1 MGRKSKNRLFDKDGK
16 LVTQATKSMK
26 VIASKAKRKIKQEKR
41 RQKANSV
48 RGKKNSKPNKR
59 DLSLTVYDSSDIVI
73 ERSFT
78 QK

>member
-1 MGRKSKNRLFDKDGK
+1 MGRKSKNKLFDKDGK

-26 VIASKAKRKIKQEKR
+26 VIASKAKRKIKQEKKR
-41 RQKANSV
+41 KKENSV
-48 RGKKNSKPNKR
+48 RKEKYSKPNKR